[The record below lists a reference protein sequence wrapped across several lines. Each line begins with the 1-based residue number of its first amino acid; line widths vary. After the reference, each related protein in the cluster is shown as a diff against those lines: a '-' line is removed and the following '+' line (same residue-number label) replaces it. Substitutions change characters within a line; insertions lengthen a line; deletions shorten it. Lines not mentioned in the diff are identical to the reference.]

1 MRSPDRRLHAL
12 CVLVALVGAL
22 LVPGVVGAQSAH
34 DEYEVKA
41 AFLFRISRA
50 FTWPD
55 SVLDH
60 GTEVLRVGVLGHDPF
75 GDSLREIFHEKTST
89 QGHVYHVVEVT
100 SLDDARACQV
110 LFVPEDLEPA
120 QREWLGELGE
130 SGILLVGE
138 APEFVRDQGGILALV
153 LDGTRMGMVLNVEEL
168 AASGL
173 QASSQFLRLCTIVGD
188 RGR

>member
-1 MRSPDRRLHAL
+1 MRPPERRLRAL
-12 CVLVALVGAL
+12 CAIVTLVPAL

-60 GTEVLRVGVLGHDPF
+60 DTHVLRVGVLGHDPF

-89 QGHVYHVVEVT
+89 QGHVYRVVEVD
-100 SLDDARACQV
+100 SLEDARSCQV
-110 LFVPEDLEPA
+110 LFVPGELEPTH
-120 QREWLGELGE
+120 REWLEELGG

-153 LDGTRMGMVLNVEEL
+153 LDGKRMGMVLNVEQL
-168 AASGL
+168 ASSGL